1 MAKKGATNSLPVTGT
16 VNIGK
21 NNKAT
26 VSGINVGNQIME
38 ALGNAVNKNYTAAAT
53 ANEISA
59 QSQRTAMGFN
69 AGMANIANNL
79 NSAYLG
85 SQQAFNTDAAAQANA
100 LNQAMWQQTAD
111 YNAAQAAANR
121 EWQEYMSST
130 AYQRAVKDLRAAG
143 LNPVLAAINGG
154 ASMGSG
160 ATGST
165 AAMQSHAANSGLQSA
180 ESASVGLYTGIL
192 ENTSNTL
199 ALAAAVFGGFEQLAQ
214 ILNNDKDSG
223 GKQKD
228 IIETL
233 MDPKYNSNAAAAE
246 SLLKDLDKASNWINT
261 HFYMPWNS
269 GKYGKKIR

>member
-1 MAKKGATNSLPVTGT
+1 MPRNATTGLKVTGT
-16 VNIGK
+16 ANIGIK
-21 NNKAT
+21 SGAT
-26 VSGINVGNQIME
+26 AIMN
-38 ALGNAVNKNYTAAAT
+38 ALSNAVNKNYTAAKT
-53 ANEISA
+53 ANDISE
-59 QSQRTAMGFN
+59 QSQKTAMGFN

-85 SQQAFNTDAAAQANA
+85 AQQAYNTDAAAQANA

-111 YNAAQAAANR
+111 YNSAEAAKNR

-143 LNPVLAAINGG
+143 LNPVLAAFNGG

-165 AAMQSHAANSGLQSA
+165 AAMQSHAATSGLQSA

-199 ALAAAVFGGFEQLAQ
+199 ALAAAVFGGFEQLAE
-214 ILNNDKDSG
+214 ILKDDNKSG

-228 IIETL
+228 ILDVL
-233 MDPKYNSNAAAAE
+233 MDPKSNSNAAAAE
-246 SLLKDLDKASNWINT
+246 SFLKDLEKTGSWFNE
-261 HFYMPWNS
+261 HFYMPWRS
-269 GKYGKKIR
+269 GKHGKKVR